1 MNTSKKNTQTSEIVL
16 QTTAGSM
23 YRFAWD
29 RMKKYFLDFFLI
41 TIILGIVLFPLM
53 MVWTL
58 DGSGT
63 PGGVLLRM
71 FAFVYWLLLW
81 APIHYGAMF
90 VFYKAVKGDKFE
102 FKDIFLVFDNYLNV
116 VLAHILFVGIVGIGL
131 FLLIVPG
138 IIFACRLA
146 FVPYLVV
153 DQKLEPAEAVKK
165 SWRMTAG
172 YTGTI
177 FLLGLIAVPL
187 AIAGLLCMGVGIIP
201 VIIWVHCAF
210 AAMYFAVSQLEA
222 EKAAEEKEEVS
233 NSKSE

>member
-1 MNTSKKNTQTSEIVL
+1 MNTSNENTQTSEIIL
-16 QTTAGSM
+16 KTTAGSM

-41 TIILGIVLFPLM
+41 TIILGFVLLPLL
-53 MVWTL
+53 MVWTF
-58 DGSGT
+58 DGRHT

-71 FAFVYWLLLW
+71 FSLAYWLLLW

-116 VLAHILFVGIVGIGL
+116 VLAHILVIGIVAIGVI
-131 FLLIVPG
+131 LLIVPG

-153 DQKLEPAEAVKK
+153 ENKLEPVEAVKK
-165 SWRMTAG
+165 SWKMTAG
-172 YTGTI
+172 FTGTI
-177 FLLGLIAVPL
+177 FLLGLLAVPL
-187 AIAGLLCMGVGIIP
+187 VIAGLLCMGVGVIP

-210 AAMYFAVSQLEA
+210 AAMYFAVSKLE
-222 EKAAEEKEEVS
+222 EEKQKKQDGVS
-233 NSKSE
+233 P